1 LRITRQQLRIRY
13 RELRDLVNAWDP
25 VGLIATGAPLDEY
38 DCIVGPVLRR
48 LEEHQSA
55 SMIAA
60 YLSTEFDDHFGVALR
75 DPKEFAEKAVTW
87 YSQRWPNTES
97 TPLGDSR

>member
-1 LRITRQQLRIRY
+1 MRITRQQLRQRFS
-13 RELRDLVNAWDP
+13 ELRDLVNAWDP
-25 VGLIATGAPLDEY
+25 VGLIASGARLDEY

-55 SMIAA
+55 TMIAA
-60 YLSTEFDDHFGVALR
+60 YLSTEFNEHFGVPAR
-75 DPKEFAEKAVTW
+75 DPEVFAEQAVAW

-97 TPLGDSR
+97 TPLGD